1 VSSENTPPRL
11 FRAATYDTPR
21 GPLQTYYM
29 NASDRIDAV
38 RRINDV
44 DQLHEAL
51 EAPGIQCSVTAAIKR
66 RLKELEKA
74 CPE

>member
-1 VSSENTPPRL
+1 VSSEHPPSL

-21 GPLQTYYM
+21 WPMQTYYM

-51 EAPGIQCSVTAAIKR
+51 EAPGIQASVTAAIKR
-66 RLKELEKA
+66 RLKELAKA
-74 CPE
+74 